1 MGAWW
6 LIEDARKGWHDGMI
20 FPEDYKL
27 VGIKDHEQRG
37 ETVYFSTE
45 FLISRDGPSLYR
57 VQSSGS
63 GFMRVVDQLD
73 LIASGSEIEFYPER
87 VDTRNRARL
96 IDLAYGISRGG
107 KANTVVFQGPDE
119 HITFV
124 KDPDPGQIL
133 TIEVLDVSPP
143 DPPWLIH
150 VLRGLERCG
159 ILGDLTVQF
168 APRILDIRKFESE
181 NVYFPCRASGL
192 GRSLD
197 SDPVLHAFPRIVGC
211 EVSREIFLANNP
223 GHDYEFVNICALQS
237 QEPVFEPP
245 GPFITRCCRSE
256 RRGMT
261 RKCGQ
266 PGIVVH
272 WGDGPWE
279 IAEAVRCLVKELR
292 K

>member
-6 LIEDARKGWHDGMI
+6 LIEDGREGWHEGMI

-27 VGIKDHEQRG
+27 VGIKDRERRG
-37 ETVYFSTE
+37 EAVYFATE

-57 VQSSGS
+57 VKSQGS
-63 GFMRVVDQLD
+63 GFMREVDHLE

-87 VDTRNRARL
+87 LDTRNRANL
-96 IDLAYGISRGG
+96 IDLADGVCCSGR
-107 KANTVVFQGPDE
+107 ANTVVFQGPDE

-133 TIEVLDVSPP
+133 TVEVLDVSPP

-150 VLRGLERCG
+150 VLRGLEGCG
-159 ILGDLTVQF
+159 IFGDLTVQF
-168 APRILDIRKFESE
+168 KPRILDLRKFESE

-197 SDPVLHAFPRIVGC
+197 SDPVLHDFPRIVGC

-223 GHDYEFVNICALQS
+223 GHDYEFVNICPLQS
-237 QEPVFEPP
+237 LLSVFEPR

-261 RKCGQ
+261 EKCGQ
-266 PGIVVH
+266 KGMVVH